1 MVHFSDA
8 QLQIVRTIAAPVPYA
23 RRGVF
28 LRHLARLIG
37 DGDMPAMARS
47 TAPHWLRAK
56 S

>member
-8 QLQIVRTIAAPVPYA
+8 QLQIVRTIAAQVPYA

-28 LRHLARLIG
+28 LRHLAQPLG
-37 DGDMPAMARS
+37 DRDDAGNG
-47 TAPHWLRAK
+47 THWLRAK